1 MSAIVVMVIL
11 FLLSVPVAYAVGIGA
26 FAAILLDPGF
36 TMIWMAK
43 IITDA
48 MASFP
53 LLAVPF
59 FILAAEFMNTSTI
72 TGRIFEFANQVV
84 GHWRGG
90 LAHVNVL
97 ASLIFSGMSG
107 SAVADAAGLGQIEIK
122 AMRDEGYKDAFSAAI
137 TAASATIGPIV
148 PPSIPFVVY
157 GYIGETSIGRLLLA
171 GAVPGF
177 LMAFLL
183 MGTVAFIARARNY
196 PYRPRPRWGAL
207 WKSFKR
213 AFLPLLTPCI
223 LLGGILMGVF
233 TPTEAAVV
241 AAAYGCVIATFV
253 YRDLTLGG
261 VWKVFVK
268 SGILSGKILI
278 IAAFGNLLSVVLST
292 QLLPQRVAAFTLGI
306 SSTPWVLL
314 LYLNIFLLVVGC
326 LMDALGAMI
335 IIVPIIIPI
344 MMAMHVDPVHLGVIV
359 VLNLMVGLVTPPY
372 GISMFITCEIAN
384 CSVQDFVRES
394 LPFYAILF
402 GLLLMVTYI
411 PSLSLWLPN
420 LVLGR

>member
-1 MSAIVVMVIL
+1 MSAIVVMVTL
-11 FLLSVPVAYAVGIGA
+11 FLCRVPVAYAIGLGA

-48 MASFP
+48 AASFP

-72 TGRIFEFANQVV
+72 TGRIFEFANQII

-122 AMRDEGYKDAFSAAI
+122 AMRDEGYNDAFSAAI

-157 GYIGETSIGRLLLA
+157 GYIGETSTGRLLLA
-171 GAVPGF
+171 GAIPGF

-183 MGTVAFIARARNY
+183 MAVVAAIARARNY
-196 PYRPRPRWGAL
+196 PYRPRPQWGML
-207 WKSFKR
+207 WTSFRR
-213 AFLPLLTPCI
+213 AFLPLLTPAI

-233 TPTEAAVV
+233 TPTEAAIV
-241 AAAYGCVIATFV
+241 AAAYACIISTFV
-253 YRDLTLGG
+253 YRDLDLRG
-261 VWKVFVK
+261 VWDVFVR
-268 SGILSGKILI
+268 SGVLSGKILL
-278 IAAFGNLLSVVLST
+278 IAAFGGLLSVVLST

-306 SSTPWVLL
+306 SSSPWLIL

-335 IIVPIIIPI
+335 IIAPLIIPA
-344 MMAMHVDPVHLGVIV
+344 MTAMHIDPVHLGVIV
-359 VLNLMVGLVTPPY
+359 VLNLMIGLVTPPY

-384 CSVQDFVRES
+384 CSIQDFIRES

-402 GLLLMVTYI
+402 VLLMLVTYV